1 MVEPAEKNVELYRK
15 KTYVKRFS
23 LQMKIDGTFLSNFVI
38 RFFYIYLFIFSVM
51 TLYFVWNFYNRKNNK
66 VINKINSR
74 VAEEMAKKIT
84 EDATMYRKSRQE
96 ED

>member
-1 MVEPAEKNVELYRK
+1 
-15 KTYVKRFS
+15 
-23 LQMKIDGTFLSNFVI
+23 MKIDGTFLSNFVI
-38 RFFYIYLFIFSVM
+38 SSFYIYLFIFSVM

>member
-1 MVEPAEKNVELYRK
+1 
-15 KTYVKRFS
+15 
-23 LQMKIDGTFLSNFVI
+23 MKIDGTFLSNFVI
-38 RFFYIYLFIFSVM
+38 RSFYIYLFIFSVM

-66 VINKINSR
+66 LINKINSR

>member
-1 MVEPAEKNVELYRK
+1 
-15 KTYVKRFS
+15 
-23 LQMKIDGTFLSNFVI
+23 MKIDGTFLSNFVI
-38 RFFYIYLFIFSVM
+38 RSFYIYLFIFSVM

>member
-1 MVEPAEKNVELYRK
+1 
-15 KTYVKRFS
+15 
-23 LQMKIDGTFLSNFVI
+23 MKIDGTFLSNFVI

>member
-1 MVEPAEKNVELYRK
+1 
-15 KTYVKRFS
+15 
-23 LQMKIDGTFLSNFVI
+23 MKIDGTFLSNIVI
-38 RFFYIYLFIFSVM
+38 RSFYIYLFIFSVM

>member
-1 MVEPAEKNVELYRK
+1 
-15 KTYVKRFS
+15 
-23 LQMKIDGTFLSNFVI
+23 
-38 RFFYIYLFIFSVM
+38 M

>member
-1 MVEPAEKNVELYRK
+1 
-15 KTYVKRFS
+15 
-23 LQMKIDGTFLSNFVI
+23 MKIDGTFLSNFVI
-38 RFFYIYLFIFSVM
+38 RSFYIYLFIFSVM

-84 EDATMYRKSRQE
+84 EEATMYRKSRQE